1 MCIRDR
7 PVVKERPI
15 IVEAPKKPIVI
26 VKTEEKIV
34 EKPIVLEQNEV
45 KLMELLKDT
54 YGLVESKEDIKRK
67 TIEAI
72 MKLRK
77 EKNEKVSVQQF
88 LLQVHKVIKESQTKS
103 YTMAVTRVISNWWY
117 YEIR

>member
-1 MCIRDR
+1 
-7 PVVKERPI
+7 
-15 IVEAPKKPIVI
+15 
-26 VKTEEKIV
+26 
-34 EKPIVLEQNEV
+34 
-45 KLMELLKDT
+45 MELLKDT

-103 YTMAVTRVISNWWY
+103 YTMAVTRVISNW
-117 YEIR
+117 